1 MNKNYYDEVLDTLKE
16 LYEKKEYLKA
26 QSIIEEELSMPYIP
40 LDFEKE
46 LNNIAKDIKA
56 SVKSK
61 DIILDD
67 EMLEEYLSG
76 DDYRQILAVNYLD
89 SMNLRNYLPLINK
102 YLIGN
107 GNRECK
113 CLLISSLIDQEIN
126 EEITVNKD
134 GLEISFI
141 PKYAEPIEM
150 TDGYNSALNFI
161 KEVFENENPVFFNM
175 CKELLI
181 KECFYNLPLAY
192 DEEEGIILGKSVI
205 VYLYECLDDQNGLR
219 SFKERYIS
227 DDEMMRLYQ
236 FDADC

>member
-1 MNKNYYDEVLDTLKE
+1 MEHNYYEECLTKIRHLIETNELKE
-16 LYEKKEYLKA
+16 AEMLLH
-26 QSIIEEELSMPYIP
+26 EELSMPYIP

-67 EMLEEYLSG
+67 EMLEEYLGG

-161 KEVFENENPVFFNM
+161 KEVFENENPAFFNM

-205 VYLYECLDDQNGLR
+205 VYLYECLDDQNGLS

>member
-67 EMLEEYLSG
+67 EMLEEYLGG
-76 DDYRQILAVNYLD
+76 DDYRQILAINYLD

-161 KEVFENENPVFFNM
+161 KEVFENENPAFFNM
-175 CKELLI
+175 CKEVHI
-181 KECFYNLPLAY
+181 FFY
-192 DEEEGIILGKSVI
+192 II
-205 VYLYECLDDQNGLR
+205 YFY
-219 SFKERYIS
+219 
-227 DDEMMRLYQ
+227 
-236 FDADC
+236 

>member
-16 LYEKKEYLKA
+16 LYRKKDYLKA

-46 LNNIAKDIKA
+46 LKNIAKDIKA

-67 EMLEEYLSG
+67 EMLEEYLNG
-76 DDYRQILAVNYLD
+76 DDYKQLLAVNYLD
-89 SMNLRNYLPLINK
+89 SMNLRNYLSLINS
-102 YLIGN
+102 YLSGD

-113 CLLISSLIDQEIN
+113 CLLISSLINQEIN

-134 GLEISFI
+134 ELEITFI
-141 PKYAEPIEM
+141 PKYAEPVEM
-150 TDGYNSALNFI
+150 TDGYNSGLDFI
-161 KEVFENENPVFFNM
+161 RKVFENENPAFFNM
-175 CKELLI
+175 CKELLV

-192 DEEEGIILGKSVI
+192 DEEEGIILGKSII
-205 VYLYECLDDQNGLR
+205 VYLYECLDDKEGLR
-219 SFKERYIS
+219 SFKERYIG
-227 DDEMMRLYQ
+227 DDEIIRLYK
-236 FDADC
+236 FDVDC